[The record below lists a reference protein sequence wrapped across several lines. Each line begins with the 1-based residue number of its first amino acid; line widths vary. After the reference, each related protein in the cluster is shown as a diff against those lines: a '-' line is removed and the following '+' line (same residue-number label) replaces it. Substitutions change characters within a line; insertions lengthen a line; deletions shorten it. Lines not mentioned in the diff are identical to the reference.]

1 MVDDEV
7 PLVLVV
13 AKSGRST
20 AGLRAWVGLAAIDAA
35 VRVADLVD
43 SSPLLRP
50 NVSARAGIE
59 VNRCLM
65 RRHSTGID
73 VALGVGIIAGG

>member
-35 VRVADLVD
+35 VRIPQIHVIENVERFCTEL
-43 SSPLLRP
+43 SSHLLCE
-50 NVSARAGIE
+50 GE
-59 VNRCLM
+59 VLKE
-65 RRHSTGID
+65 
-73 VALGVGIIAGG
+73 